1 MIDIQEFVAK
11 IQAVL
16 NGTDSLVSSLS
27 RPDTSTYFDVRSPE
41 LPFADS
47 VASLEN
53 KQTRFPVMVEQNSAG
68 RYEAFPDVNMW
79 SMSLTMTFLFPV
91 ANTLAV
97 RNYFEY
103 LASAVNGKQIN
114 FGSSSG
120 YCVCALGVPTM
131 GQMQYLDMNQYSQ
144 VKESIN
150 VIFGKTVNLSRE
162 WSTMTCEFY
171 LSGSKN
177 AGQAEGLIFGNQI
190 EHSISFVYQGV
201 TYSETLVP
209 VARSVASSAMAYEQQ
224 GLSSS
229 LQKGIAQSGAQVATL
244 TCMVRANDFWLKVL
258 ALKDLG
264 YLKDTAMTL
273 YEIWRVGGN
282 VWFGTSGFAKCFIKD
297 IGLTEDLGKPVSAI
311 LTIEPQ
317 LTVGSI

>member
-1 MIDIQEFVAK
+1 MIDIQEFVDK
-11 IQAVL
+11 IKAVL
-16 NGTDSLVSSLS
+16 NGTDSLVSSLP

-68 RYEAFPDVNMW
+68 RYEAFPNVNMW

-103 LASAVNGKQIN
+103 LASAVNGQQIN
-114 FGSSSG
+114 FGASSG

-144 VKESIN
+144 VKESVN

-177 AGQAEGLIFGNQI
+177 AGQTNGLIYGNQVT
-190 EHSISFVYQGV
+190 HTLSFALTGSGAIV
-201 TYSETLVP
+201 SETIIP
-209 VARSVASSAMAYEQQ
+209 VQRSMASSAMTYEQQ
-224 GLSSS
+224 GVTSP
-229 LQKGIAQSGAQVATL
+229 LQKGIAQSGALAWTL
-244 TCMVRANDFWLKVL
+244 TAMVRANGFWSQVISLS
-258 ALKDLG
+258 AQGTMKDRSV
-264 YLKDTAMTL
+264 TL
-273 YEIWRVGGN
+273 TETYSVGGAN
-282 VWFGTSGFAKCFIKD
+282 WSVETMTCVIKD
-297 IGLTEDLGKPVSAI
+297 IGFTHDLGKPVSAI
-311 LTIEPQ
+311 ITLEPQ
-317 LTVGSI
+317 LTVGTL

>member
-1 MIDIQEFVAK
+1 MIDIQEFVTK

-68 RYEAFPDVNMW
+68 RYEAFPNVNMW

-103 LASAVNGKQIN
+103 LASAVNGQQIN
-114 FGSSSG
+114 FGASSG

-144 VKESIN
+144 VKESVN

-171 LSGSKN
+171 LSGSLN

-190 EHSISFVYQGV
+190 EHTVSFSYQGV

-282 VWFGTSGFAKCFIKD
+282 VWFGTSGFTKCFIKD

>member
-11 IQAVL
+11 IKAVL
-16 NGTDSLVSSLS
+16 NGTDSLVSSLP

-68 RYEAFPDVNMW
+68 RYEAFPNVNMW

-103 LASAVNGKQIN
+103 LASAVNGQQIN
-114 FGSSSG
+114 FGASSG

-144 VKESIN
+144 VKESVN
-150 VIFGKTVNLSRE
+150 LIFGKTVNLSRE

-171 LSGSKN
+171 LSGSLN
-177 AGQAEGLIFGNQI
+177 AGQDEGLIFGNQI

-258 ALKDLG
+258 ALKDSG

>member
-11 IQAVL
+11 IKAVL

-68 RYEAFPDVNMW
+68 RYEAFPNVNMW

-103 LASAVNGKQIN
+103 LASAVNGQQIN
-114 FGSSSG
+114 FGASSG

-144 VKESIN
+144 VKESVN
-150 VIFGKTVNLSRE
+150 LIFGKTVNLSRE

-171 LSGSKN
+171 LSGSLN

-244 TCMVRANDFWLKVL
+244 TCMVRANDFWLKIL
-258 ALKDLG
+258 ALKDSG
-264 YLKDTAMTL
+264 ALKDTAMTL

-297 IGLTEDLGKPVSAI
+297 IGLPEDLGKPVSAI